1 MKRGALVLSALSIR
15 KDILLLRKSDKIYLI
30 LHNIRSV
37 YNVGAIFR
45 TADAAR
51 VSKIFLTGYTPDPA
65 QKTALGAEKFVTWER
80 YLDISRLIRDL
91 KKIKIQI
98 IALEQSKKAVDYRKF
113 RPRFSIA
120 LILGNEVRGISKP
133 LLKKCDKII
142 YISQYGKKESLN
154 VSVAAGIALFE
165 LIRTFRD

>member
-65 QKTALGAEKFVTWER
+65 QKTALGAEKYMPWQKMS
-80 YLDISRLIRDL
+80 DIGGLTEEL
-91 KKIKIQI
+91 NGKKVQI
-98 IALEQSKKAVDYRKF
+98 VALEHSEESIDDRKF
-113 RPRFSIA
+113 RPRFPIA
-120 LILGNEVRGISKP
+120 LILGNEVRGISP
-133 LLKKCDKII
+133 ALLKKCDKII
-142 YISQYGKKESLN
+142 EIPMRGRKESLN
-154 VSVAAGIALFE
+154 VAVSAGVALFRILE
-165 LIRTFRD
+165 NTKN